1 MRSSK
6 RISWDWVLG
15 SNCQGTNS
23 CRALLRPKGGEGAR
37 CMGDGSA
44 GWPGPQGSC
53 PPEPVHIWSR
63 SVGSRSH
70 LNHGTNPGVHRA
82 THWAQG
88 QVIKVLLKKYQV
100 HIEGVG
106 VFSLPRG
113 TRGGL
118 PAPGA
123 AWSGLGQAEHV
134 DGLLQKQALNKGVP
148 KSIPRRQ

>member
-1 MRSSK
+1 
-6 RISWDWVLG
+6 
-15 SNCQGTNS
+15 
-23 CRALLRPKGGEGAR
+23 
-37 CMGDGSA
+37 MGNGSA

-53 PPEPVHIWSR
+53 LPEPVHFWST

-70 LNHGTNPGVHRA
+70 LNPGTNPGVHRA

-88 QVIKVLLKKYQV
+88 QVIKVPLKKYQV

-106 VFSLPRG
+106 VFPPPHG
-113 TRGGL
+113 TGSGF
-118 PAPGA
+118 PALGA

-134 DGLLQKQALNKGVP
+134 AGLLQKQALNKGVP